1 MEPTAPVPSNGVGIV
16 AIEEEVRTL
25 FVSGL
30 PMDAK
35 PRELYLLFRAYQGY
49 EGSLLKVT
57 GKPGKNTSP
66 VGFVTFESKSCAE
79 SAKQALQ
86 GVRFDPDNPQTIRL
100 EFAKSNTKVTKPK
113 QTSPLPTNPTLTQQ
127 MTPRDPYEIPGVLL
141 QTAPEA
147 WPHHHPAP
155 TNWSNIHDANMA
167 VVGRQHQQLSIL
179 TAYTDLA
186 APAAIHPQ
194 MFAHHAIHH
203 GQVPVDGNPRVAY
216 VLPHPTHPAIA
227 HPHPHTPL
235 PQPALPV
242 MTAMAAHCS
251 TLFIANLGT
260 STTEQELRDLM
271 SGLPG
276 FSRLRMHNKNG
287 AQCVFVEFQNFA
299 FASQAFAQLQGA
311 VLRSSDRGG
320 LRVEFAKANM
330 GEPKRLELAIRQSPG
345 QPQVLFQ

>member
-1 MEPTAPVPSNGVGIV
+1 MCPFM
-16 AIEEEVRTL
+16 EVRTL

-113 QTSPLPTNPTLTQQ
+113 QTSPLPTNPTLTPQ

-147 WPHHHPAP
+147 WNHHHPVP
-155 TNWSNIHDANMA
+155 TNWSNIHDAN
-167 VVGRQHQQLSIL
+167 VGLMGRQQHQQLSIL
-179 TAYTDLA
+179 TAYADLA
-186 APAAIHPQ
+186 APAAIHQQ

-203 GQVPVDGNPRVAY
+203 AQVPVEGNPRVAY

-271 SGLPG
+271 SG
-276 FSRLRMHNKNG
+276 
-287 AQCVFVEFQNFA
+287 
-299 FASQAFAQLQGA
+299 
-311 VLRSSDRGG
+311 
-320 LRVEFAKANM
+320 
-330 GEPKRLELAIRQSPG
+330 
-345 QPQVLFQ
+345 